1 MRDAGA
7 RYELT
12 FPAVLTRVRCQRRSL
27 LSLPLPE
34 ETETRGGRTPN
45 SKFNVSGVIVN
56 CLHVCV
62 VGEFELWLKQA
73 AWGQPEGR
81 GCAFE
86 MRKQPRSLT

>member
-1 MRDAGA
+1 MQAISHRTKQNNRARAIYSRQCSVMRGAGA

-45 SKFNVSGVIVN
+45 SKFNVSLLIV
-56 CLHVCV
+56 CMCV
-62 VGEFELWLKQA
+62 LLGSSSC
-73 AWGQPEGR
+73 G
-81 GCAFE
+81 
-86 MRKQPRSLT
+86 